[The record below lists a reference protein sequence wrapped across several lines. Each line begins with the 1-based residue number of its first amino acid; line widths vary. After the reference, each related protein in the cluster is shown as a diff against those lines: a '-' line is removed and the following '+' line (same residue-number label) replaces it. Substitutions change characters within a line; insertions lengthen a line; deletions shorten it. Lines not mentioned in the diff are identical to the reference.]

1 MNPRQ
6 RMGVG
11 LIGDSPA
18 GVVVA
23 RSLAGAGHA
32 LIGRT
37 LPPEDRAEQVD
48 VALSGVAVMDIP
60 EIVRR
65 SEMVI
70 LASHGDALEAVVER
84 LADEGLCQSGQLVL
98 HLAIDHSL
106 EVLSPLVAQGVIP
119 LWLYPMLALTGS
131 SLDSAV
137 LRDGW
142 CAVSAPTPVLP
153 IAQALAIEMG
163 LEPFVLDISKHGI
176 FSHVVQSLSAES
188 MGFVTSAIDQL
199 ESAGVEQAGAALGA
213 LTRSAMESVLRARAR
228 EVDLHSDV
236 GALFEDGE
244 SDD

>member
-1 MNPRQ
+1 
-6 RMGVG
+6 MGIG

-70 LASHGDALEAVVER
+70 LASRGDAVEAVVKR

-98 HLAIDHSL
+98 HLAIDHSP

-119 LWLYPMLALTGS
+119 LWLYPMVALTGS

-137 LRDGW
+137 LREGW

-163 LEPFVLDISKHGI
+163 LEPFVLDINQHGV
-176 FSHVVQSLSAES
+176 FSQVVQSLSAES

-199 ESAGVEQAGAALGA
+199 ESAGVDQAGAALGA
-213 LTRSAMESVLRARAR
+213 LTRSAVESVLRAKSRDL
-228 EVDLHSDV
+228 DLHAEV
-236 GALFEDGE
+236 EALFEDGE

>member
-1 MNPRQ
+1 VSERA
-6 RMGVG
+6 RMGIG

-37 LPPEDRAEQVD
+37 PPPEDRAEQVD

-70 LASHGDALEAVVER
+70 LASHSDALEAVVKR
-84 LADEGLCQSGQLVL
+84 LAEEGWCQSGQLVL

-119 LWLYPMLALTGS
+119 LWLYPMVPLTGS

-142 CAVSAPTPVLP
+142 CAVSAPTPVLT

-163 LEPFVLDISKHGI
+163 LEPFVLGANQHGV
-176 FSHVVQSLSAES
+176 FSQVVQSLSAES

-199 ESAGVEQAGAALGA
+199 ESAGVDQAGAALGA
-213 LTRSAMESVLRARAR
+213 LTRSAVEAVLRAKTR
-228 EVDLHSDV
+228 DLDLYSDV
-236 GALFEDGE
+236 EALFEDGE
-244 SDD
+244 SHD